1 MRPRSMLTS
10 WLDKSDY
17 DNLSIYGHIFLFR
30 HWKPESHE
38 KRMIG
43 SGIVWWPDVVSVTP
57 LRH

>member
-1 MRPRSMLTS
+1 MLTS